1 MGSFHSTA
9 HYVYA
14 NPINILRVHNP
25 RTCTTVSL
33 NLSACLINREHHIS
47 RSPANPHFHLLQVKS
62 RSLLHIV
69 RTRHPPLKTSSP
81 LLDCCS
87 GYAHDRS
94 TAKPQIAKPNKRDGT
109 VASAPAVFGVE
120 IGDGD
125 AATVVVGVMVV
136 IMDKLLEVVV
146 LVAVVLSAAE
156 VVGVSGAAL
165 AEGDAVEIIDAAVG
179 IVDIVAEDAD
189 GVAAAAAVDIV
200 VNIGVV
206 EIAGGVAVN
215 GTAVVQ

>member
-1 MGSFHSTA
+1 M
-9 HYVYA
+9 
-14 NPINILRVHNP
+14 
-25 RTCTTVSL
+25 
-33 NLSACLINREHHIS
+33 
-47 RSPANPHFHLLQVKS
+47 
-62 RSLLHIV
+62 
-69 RTRHPPLKTSSP
+69 
-81 LLDCCS
+81 
-87 GYAHDRS
+87 
-94 TAKPQIAKPNKRDGT
+94 
-109 VASAPAVFGVE
+109 E